1 MRYLAVILLHE
12 SRTPHIL
19 LGLSS
24 SQPVG
29 FARHHAAR
37 LQQVYALVRVSDG
50 RRTGAHFER
59 LNVQKLI
66 RAAAWKSGRS
76 PLLAAGRRAGS
87 HSRRLHL
94 TAHGRDKGWR
104 SAGEQR
110 RPAGAHSTATGDGS
124 ITVRVRLSGP
134 DALSLPPPLQLRHC
148 EMRRHWEGVSEAK
161 AFSATRSG
169 RQLSPD
175 AADDF
180 GVGAEFSLLA
190 PQRGKAGRGAAD

>member
-1 MRYLAVILLHE
+1 M
-12 SRTPHIL
+12 
-19 LGLSS
+19 
-24 SQPVG
+24 
-29 FARHHAAR
+29 
-37 LQQVYALVRVSDG
+37 RVSDG

-66 RAAAWKSGRS
+66 RAKSGLEIRS
-76 PLLAAGRRAGS
+76 ITLLAAGRRAGS

-110 RPAGAHSTATGDGS
+110 RPAGARSRATGDGS

-175 AADDF
+175 AAQRMIS
-180 GVGAEFSLLA
+180 ASA
-190 PQRGKAGRGAAD
+190 PNSAFWPLSEEKPAD